1 MSERSLFSRSSAR
14 RRVRTRDGPSAIAP
28 SPSSPPC
35 EEWGVSRAL
44 SISVDGPVP
53 FLDVERSRSYDAM
66 IVVHLLGRAVR
77 VHRDDIGLPSYRP
90 RPRPVRAG
98 G

>member
-14 RRVRTRDGPSAIAP
+14 RRVRTHDGPSAIAP

-44 SISVDGPVP
+44 SISLDGPVP
-53 FLDVERSRSYDAM
+53 FLDVKRSRSYDA
-66 IVVHLLGRAVR
+66 IKRVRWVVEGVRRRLLVR
-77 VHRDDIGLPSYRP
+77 VDDFFALHCSGPLANR
-90 RPRPVRAG
+90 
-98 G
+98 